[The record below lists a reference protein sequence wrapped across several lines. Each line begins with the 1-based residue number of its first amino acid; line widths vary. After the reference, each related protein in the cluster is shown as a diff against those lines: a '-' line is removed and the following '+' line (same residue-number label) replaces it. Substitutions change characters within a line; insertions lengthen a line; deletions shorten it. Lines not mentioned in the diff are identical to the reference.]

1 MKETARRAF
10 VASLIFVS
18 VVAAALAL
26 WKLRLLLA
34 VFFFGLVIAAA
45 MRPSVEA
52 LHRFH
57 VPRVFGVLLHYAAL
71 AGAIALLLW
80 FVVPIAQKQ
89 ISHAV
94 PTSTAQLNRE
104 AKHSSGI
111 KHKILVAI
119 KKRLKDLPSGS
130 KLVHA
135 GISATTTAFE
145 VLIGIFIAFAT
156 GAYWIFERDRA
167 ERLVLSLLPRE
178 KRRTVRDAWSLIDA
192 KLGAYVRGQLLLV
205 CFVATVLS
213 FAFWLIGM
221 PFWLLVGI
229 FAGLVELIPV
239 VGPLA
244 AGVIAIGVLV
254 RAAVR
259 GLRRD
264 TQGARRGGR
273 TDPADRSLRG
283 RLGHDHLRQLLRS
296 PRHPLRGRHRD
307 GDRRRRTQTGPRR
320 GRAAHGALPGEGLG
334 RAALG
339 RFAPA
344 AEHEAADR
352 EAEAERADRKRANRD
367 RLARCGQTLPAAE
380 RLLLF
385 GRQRLSAPLFPQC
398 AARPQTEVEIVED
411 FCRLVDH
418 GLSV

>member
-244 AGVIAIGVLV
+244 AGVIAIGVGLTASWQVALGAGIAVLCV
-254 RAAVR
+254 RLFEDYVVIPKVLGEAVGLTPLTVLFAVASVTIIFGSFSVLLAIPFAAVIATAIDVVV
-259 GLRRD
+259 LKRD
-264 TQGARRGGR
+264 
-273 TDPADRSLRG
+273 
-283 RLGHDHLRQLLRS
+283 
-296 PRHPLRGRHRD
+296 
-307 GDRRRRTQTGPRR
+307 
-320 GRAAHGALPGEGLG
+320 PGE
-334 RAALG
+334 
-339 RFAPA
+339 
-344 AEHEAADR
+344 AE
-352 EAEAERADRKRANRD
+352 
-367 RLARCGQTLPAAE
+367 QPTV
-380 RLLLF
+380 
-385 GRQRLSAPLFPQC
+385 LFPAKDSAEQ
-398 AARPQTEVEIVED
+398 P
-411 FCRLVDH
+411 
-418 GLSV
+418 